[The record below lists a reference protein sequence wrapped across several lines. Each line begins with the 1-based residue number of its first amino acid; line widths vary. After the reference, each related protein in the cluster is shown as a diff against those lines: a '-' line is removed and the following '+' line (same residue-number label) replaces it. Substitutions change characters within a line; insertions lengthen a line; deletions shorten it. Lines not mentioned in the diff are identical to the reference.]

1 MQRIRLL
8 RSFLFGQGIRGHVSV
23 EDSVDDR
30 VYPSTQRE
38 QIRLK
43 GKLARAVTL
52 SWQLIHLLVYLD
64 RTKSLVI
71 KAALVVSSWRE

>member
-8 RSFLFGQGIRGHVSV
+8 RPLLFRQGVRGHVSV
-23 EDSVDDR
+23 DDSVDDP

-43 GKLARAVTL
+43 GKRCSTG
-52 SWQLIHLLVYLD
+52 H
-64 RTKSLVI
+64 VI
-71 KAALVVSSWRE
+71 VAIDTFVGFIWIG

>member
-8 RSFLFGQGIRGHVSV
+8 RSFLFGQGIRGHVSM

-43 GKLARAVTL
+43 GKRC
-52 SWQLIHLLVYLD
+52 
-64 RTKSLVI
+64 
-71 KAALVVSSWRE
+71 SSGHVFVAIDTFVGLFGSDEKFGN